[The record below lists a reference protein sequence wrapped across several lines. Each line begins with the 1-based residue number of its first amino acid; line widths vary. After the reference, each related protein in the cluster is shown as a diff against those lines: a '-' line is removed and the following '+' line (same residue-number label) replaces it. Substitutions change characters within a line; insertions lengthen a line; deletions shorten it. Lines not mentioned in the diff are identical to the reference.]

1 MGKVYYFCQSRIL
14 RCNVQ
19 KNGREITWKHLVT
32 LYERDRGKG
41 SGLAMVPRLKFEHI
55 HLSSFSKM
63 RVDLAALVWYFKDH

>member
-1 MGKVYYFCQSRIL
+1 MGKVYYFCWSCIL

-63 RVDLAALVWYFKDH
+63 RVDLAVQVWYFKDH